1 MIELKGKYTEAR
13 IYIDD
18 VEDGLLSQVY
28 SVINSPTSEG
38 LKVRI
43 MPDCHVGAGICVGLS
58 MELGKWLNP
67 NFCGV
72 DLGCGMLSAKFSKA
86 YKLNLKD
93 IDIEIKKSVPM
104 GFNVHDERAFK
115 FIPFDEVQEVANKFV
130 AQYNAKFGTNYVA
143 PIYNEKWLSKKLK
156 DININ
161 EVKFWNAI
169 GTLGGG
175 NHFLELGVD
184 SKGDYWI
191 TVHSGSRNFGLK
203 IADYWNNVARLQM
216 AVTPDV
222 YAKEL
227 DNIKATTFPLNLI
240 PKKIE
245 ELKAKYKVGVN
256 KEYLQGDNMMGYL
269 FDMLFAQKYAEW
281 NRMTMLNIIQNVI
294 GVAKFEEIIS
304 TVHNYIDPKDMIIR
318 KGAIA
323 SYAGQ
328 KIIIPFNQKDGI
340 LLCEGK
346 SNPDW
351 NFSGPHGAGRKW
363 SRSKAKEMVTV
374 DQVKE
379 SMKGIYTTS
388 VCKET
393 LDESVFAYK
402 DSSTIEEAI
411 EPTATIIDRIKPILN
426 IKDTGKQISWKEKR
440 ELEKMGK
447 SNEIVQKY
455 RPEKEKYSDRKED
468 RKQKNKT
475 KWKVHDDPNPND
487 YPYSPDPMDEGWII

>member
-304 TVHNYIDPKDMIIR
+304 TVHNYIDPKDM
-318 KGAIA
+318 
-323 SYAGQ
+323 
-328 KIIIPFNQKDGI
+328 
-340 LLCEGK
+340 
-346 SNPDW
+346 
-351 NFSGPHGAGRKW
+351 
-363 SRSKAKEMVTV
+363 M
-374 DQVKE
+374 
-379 SMKGIYTTS
+379 TTITNN
-388 VCKET
+388 ET
-393 LDESVFAYK
+393 
-402 DSSTIEEAI
+402 
-411 EPTATIIDRIKPILN
+411 
-426 IKDTGKQISWKEKR
+426 
-440 ELEKMGK
+440 
-447 SNEIVQKY
+447 
-455 RPEKEKYSDRKED
+455 
-468 RKQKNKT
+468 
-475 KWKVHDDPNPND
+475 
-487 YPYSPDPMDEGWII
+487 